1 MKQRVF
7 RICDRLWKLGFVAIS
22 GKRQPLFVGRVN
34 LPMSKMS
41 NKLSSNNFIGRG
53 DMSRVSHYISSN
65 SSALVSA
72 NTTDF
77 SFVSVSD
84 QQMLLINTW
93 EKYCKLKT
101 CQHDLCYV
109 RFRAYN
115 IWISIGSLVLS
126 GLAGIAMLG
135 VTPTQQSGSCD
146 SQNNKS
152 VVYYILASFSIFGGI
167 LTAINKICKYAEL
180 QEQHDIYCDAYSV
193 LYNDIIMNKTIFLTH
208 ESIFKSPIEF
218 IKFINKR
225 LDSLID
231 KEPSIPYAMKKA
243 CERADISHHH
253 QRISNKENEINWERQ
268 IKKSNSIKRKK
279 SAEKIDSHSQLEN
292 ICENQTSNV

>member
-1 MKQRVF
+1 
-7 RICDRLWKLGFVAIS
+7 
-22 GKRQPLFVGRVN
+22 
-34 LPMSKMS
+34 
-41 NKLSSNNFIGRG
+41 
-53 DMSRVSHYISSN
+53 MSRVSHYISSN

-72 NTTDF
+72 NTADF
-77 SFVSVSD
+77 SIISVSD

-135 VTPTQQSGSCD
+135 VTPTQNSGSCEG
-146 SQNNKS
+146 NNKS
-152 VVYYILASFSIFGGI
+152 VVYYILASFSIFAGL

-180 QEQHDIYCDAYSV
+180 QEQHDVYCDAYSV

-231 KEPSIPYAMKKA
+231 KEPSIPHGMKKA
-243 CERADISHHH
+243 CENEDTSNHP
-253 QRISNKENEINWERQ
+253 RISNRGNEINWERQ
-268 IKKSNSIKRKK
+268 IQKSNSIKRKK
-279 SAEKIDSHSQLEN
+279 SAQKVDSHSQLEN
-292 ICENQTSNV
+292 ICESQTSNV